1 MRIGRKEALLA
12 LVAIMIPWIGR
23 RANAQVPR
31 VPLKEPTTVRTL
43 PQTPEVADLQRRVA
57 ALEAQLANQVAFT
70 KDSAGN
76 LNVRG
81 AASVTIESGANL
93 TMKAGYQAQLYGSG
107 PTTIKGSTIALN

>member
-23 RANAQVPR
+23 RANAQDPR
-31 VPLKEPTTVRTL
+31 VPLKEPTTIRSL

-70 KDSAGN
+70 RDSAGN
-76 LNVRG
+76 LTLRG
-81 AASVTIESGANL
+81 AAGVTIESAMNL
-93 TMKAGYQAQLYGSG
+93 TIKAGYQAQLYGTG
-107 PTTIKGSTIALN
+107 PTIIKGSTIALN